1 MKEFWV
7 DIRPWRKELAT
18 AAIESGADVI
28 VTDSAGPVKAL
39 GRMKVV
45 SDDGDLRWG
54 TEVAEITITGTEGMQ
69 EAEAMAMRG
78 YVIVETGDWRIIP
91 LENLVAVS
99 DQVIAVV
106 RSEEEAGIALTV
118 LEKGVRGIL
127 LKDPTPPLIRKIGT
141 LLRSGAGKTDLIPFT
156 ITAIRPVG
164 MGDRVCVDTCSM
176 LGEGEGILVGNTSSA
191 LLLVQ
196 AETLENPYVSPR
208 PFRVNAGAVH
218 AYTLVP
224 GEKTAYLSDLSAGDH
239 VLAVAHDGTLRDAGV
254 GRVKIEQR
262 PLLLVEAEAGGVKA
276 SLVLQNA
283 ETVRLVGE
291 DGIPISVVSLC
302 PGDRV
307 LGRTLQAGRHFGI
320 AVKESIIE
328 K

>member
-7 DIRPWRKELAT
+7 DLRPWKKELAT

-28 VTDSAGPVKAL
+28 AAASAAPVRAL
-39 GRMKVV
+39 GRVTV
-45 SDDGDLRWG
+45 AADDGDLRWG
-54 TEVAEITITGTEGMQ
+54 SDVFEVTIEGGRQ
-69 EAEAMAMRG
+69 VAEAEALARNA
-78 YVIVETGDWRIIP
+78 YVIVETGDWRVIP

-99 DQVIAVV
+99 DRIIAVV
-106 RSEEEAGIALTV
+106 RSVEEAEVALTV
-118 LEKGVRGIL
+118 LEKGVRGV
-127 LKDPTPPLIRKIGT
+127 
-141 LLRSGAGKTDLIPFT
+141 LLRDADPALVRKVGTMVKAGTSSLELAPFT
-156 ITAIRPVG
+156 ITAIRPIG
-164 MGDRVCVDTCSM
+164 MGDRVCVDTVS
-176 LGEGEGILVGNTSSA
+176 LLAEGEGILVGNTSSA

-196 AETLENPYVSPR
+196 AETLENPYVNPR

-224 GEKTAYLSDLSAGDH
+224 GGKTAYLSDLKAGDH
-239 VLAVAHDGTLRDAGV
+239 VLAITRSGTLRDAGI

-262 PLLLVEAEAGGVKA
+262 PLLLVEAEAGETRA

-291 DGIPISVVSLC
+291 DGVPISVVALA

-307 LGRTLQAGRHFGI
+307 LGRIQQAGRHFGI
-320 AVKESIIE
+320 AVQERIIE

>member
-7 DIRPWRKELAT
+7 DIRPYRKELAT

-28 VTDSAGPVKAL
+28 VTDSAAPIRAL
-39 GRMKVV
+39 CRIRVV
-45 SDDGDLRWG
+45 ANDGDLVPG
-54 TEVAEITITGTEGMQ
+54 QDVTEVRIEGGMTMEKAEQ
-69 EAEAMAMRG
+69 LAKKG
-78 YVIVETGDWRIIP
+78 YIVAETGDWRVIP
-91 LENLVAVS
+91 LENLVALS
-99 DQVIAVV
+99 DRVIAVV
-106 RSEEEAGIALTV
+106 RSSDEAHLALGI
-118 LEKGVRGIL
+118 LERGVKGVL
-127 LKDPTPPLIRKIGT
+127 LKDPTPALIRNVGAII
-141 LLRSGAGKTDLIPFT
+141 RSSAVPVALVPFT
-156 ITAIRPVG
+156 ITAIRPIG

-176 LGEGEGILVGNTSSA
+176 LTEGEGILVGNTSSA

-218 AYTLVP
+218 AYTIVP
-224 GEKTAYLSDLSAGDH
+224 GDKTAYLSDLKAGDH
-239 VLAVAHDGTLRDAGV
+239 VLAVTSDGRIRDAGV

-262 PLLLVEAEAGGVKA
+262 PLILVEAEAEGVKA

-283 ETVRLVGE
+283 ETVRLVGA
-291 DGIPISVVSLC
+291 DGSPVSVVTLSQ
-302 PGDRV
+302 GDKV
-307 LGRTLQAGRHFGI
+307 LGRVMESGRHFGI

>member
-7 DIRPWRKELAT
+7 DVRPWKKELAT
-18 AAIESGADVI
+18 AAIESGADVL
-28 VTDSAGPVKAL
+28 VAEKAAPVKAL
-39 GRMKVV
+39 CRMKVA

-54 TEVAEITITGTEGMQ
+54 TDIFEITISGSADME
-69 EAEAMAMRG
+69 EAELLARKG
-78 YVIVETGDWRIIP
+78 YVVVETGDWKVIP

-99 DQVIAVV
+99 DHIIAVV
-106 RSEEEAGIALTV
+106 HSEEEADLALHV
-118 LEKGVRGIL
+118 LEKGVHGIL
-127 LKDPTPPLIRKIGT
+127 LKDATPALIRKTGALIRAG
-141 LLRSGAGKTDLIPFT
+141 SGQAELIPFT
-156 ITAIRPVG
+156 ITAIQPIG

-176 LGEGEGILVGNTSSA
+176 LREGEGILVGNTSSA

-218 AYTLVP
+218 AYTLKP
-224 GEKTAYLSDLSAGDH
+224 GDKTAYLSDLKAGDH
-239 VLAVAHDGTLRDAGV
+239 VLVSAYDGKLRDAGV

-262 PLLLVEAEAGGVKA
+262 PLLLVEAEAEGVKA

-283 ETVRLVGE
+283 ETVRLVGA
-291 DGIPISVVSLC
+291 DGIPISVVALT

-307 LGRTLQAGRHFGI
+307 LGRVLEAGRHFGI
-320 AVKESIIE
+320 AVRESIIE

>member
-18 AAIESGADVI
+18 TAIESGADVI
-28 VTDSAGPVKAL
+28 VAETATTVKAL

-45 SDDGDLRWG
+45 SDDGDFRWG
-54 TEVAEITITGTEGMQ
+54 TDVFEVTIRGTEGME
-69 EAEAMAMRG
+69 EAEAMAKRG
-78 YVIVETGDWRIIP
+78 YVVVETGDWRVIP
-91 LENLVAVS
+91 LENLVAIS
-99 DQVIAVV
+99 DRIIAVV
-106 RSEEEAGIALTV
+106 RSEEEAAIALTV
-118 LEKGVRGIL
+118 LERGVRGIL
-127 LKDPTPPLIRKIGT
+127 LKDATPALIRKIGT
-141 LLRSGAGKTDLIPFT
+141 RIRAGTGQTELIPFT
-156 ITAIRPVG
+156 ITAVRPVG

-239 VLAVAHDGTLRDAGV
+239 VLVATHEGMLRDAGV

-283 ETVRLVGE
+283 ETVRLVGA
-291 DGIPISVVSLC
+291 DGIPISVVALA

-307 LGRTLQAGRHFGI
+307 LGRALQAGRHFGI

>member
-7 DIRPWRKELAT
+7 DIRPWKKELAT

-28 VTDSAGPVKAL
+28 AAESAAPVRAL
-39 GRMKVV
+39 GRVKVAA
-45 SDDGDLRWG
+45 DDGDLRWG
-54 TEVAEITITGTEGMQ
+54 SEVFEVRIEGGKQ
-69 EAEAMAMRG
+69 VAEAEAFARRG
-78 YVIVETGDWRIIP
+78 YVIVETGDWRVIP

-99 DQVIAVV
+99 DHIIAVV
-106 RSEEEAGIALTV
+106 RSAEEAETALTV
-118 LEKGVRGIL
+118 LEKGVRGV
-127 LKDPTPPLIRKIGT
+127 
-141 LLRSGAGKTDLIPFT
+141 LLRDADPALVRRVGRMVKAGTGSLELEPFT
-156 ITAIRPVG
+156 ITAVRPIG
-164 MGDRVCVDTCSM
+164 MGDRVCVDTVSM
-176 LGEGEGILVGNTSSA
+176 LAEGEGILVGNTSSA
-191 LLLVQ
+191 LFLVQ
-196 AETLENPYVSPR
+196 AETLENPYVNPR

-224 GEKTAYLSDLSAGDH
+224 GGKTAYLSDLKAGDH
-239 VLAVAHDGTLRDAGV
+239 VLAATHSGTLRDTGV

-262 PLLLVEAEAGGVKA
+262 PLLLVEAEAGGTRA

-291 DGIPISVVSLC
+291 DGTPISVVVLA

-307 LGRTLQAGRHFGI
+307 LGRIQEAGRHFGI
-320 AVKESIIE
+320 AVQERIIE